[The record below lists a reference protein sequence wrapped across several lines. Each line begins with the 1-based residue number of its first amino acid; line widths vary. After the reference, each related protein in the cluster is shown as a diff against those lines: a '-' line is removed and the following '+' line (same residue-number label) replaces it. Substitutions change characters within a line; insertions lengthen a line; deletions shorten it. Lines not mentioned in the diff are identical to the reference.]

1 MNEDQSR
8 QYRLQMLQREYDAR
22 AKEDTR
28 RGSFDALAAAVSAPV
43 FTSDNTTLIV
53 DVSKWV
59 PVADVAVLK
68 AGGVRG
74 IIARIGEG
82 MNNEPDPTWAYYVQA
97 AYDNDIPC
105 MGYYVIHPEL
115 IDNAPGCVTE
125 HLNRIKNFVQNKAI
139 TGIWIDAEITL
150 DGRGLPIAPKW
161 ISDRTRSLIDET
173 QRAFPNLVVGL
184 YTGGWYI
191 DGFSPEMKNWVH
203 KYPLWWAYYTQ
214 PIGNRI
220 AISWEQLKNY
230 YPVKLPV
237 NLPPDATGKGTAK
250 LNLWQW
256 SGDHFQLPGMWARA
270 DKSLLAA
277 ADVNFFMGSEE
288 AWYDFA
294 GYFPRTTPDPTDPTK
309 PDPQYPPPATGDMA
323 TVLAKL
329 DALQADVTKIKSH
342 FRD

>member
-1 MNEDQSR
+1 MNNFVFQQLENER
-8 QYRLQMLQREYDAR
+8 QAREGAG
-22 AKEDTR
+22 AK
-28 RGSFDALAAAVSAPV
+28 RGAFGALAAAVASAAASP
-43 FTSDNTTLIV
+43 FNGDNTTLIV

-125 HLNRIKNFVQNKAI
+125 HLNRIKKFVQNKAI
-139 TGIWIDAEITL
+139 TGIWIDAEITT

-161 ISDRTRSLIDET
+161 ISERTRSLIDET
-173 QRAFPNLVVGL
+173 QRAFPDLVVGL

-191 DGFSPEMKNWVH
+191 DGYSPEMKNWVH

-220 AISWEQLKNY
+220 AIAWDKLKDY
-230 YPVKLPV
+230 YPVKVPG
-237 NLPPDATGKGTAK
+237 NLPPDATGKATAK
-250 LNLWQW
+250 LNIWQW

-277 ADVNFFMGSEE
+277 ADVNFFMGNEA

-294 GYFPRTTPDPTDPTK
+294 HYFPRGGGTTDPEDPK
-309 PDPQYPPPATGDMA
+309 PEDPKPEDPKPPVVSGKLEAA
-323 TVLAKL
+323 LVAAAK
-329 DALQADVTKIKSH
+329 KFIEEMEK
-342 FRD
+342 